1 MIAKEPGGNKVNGK
15 DKHLGSCN
23 KRTTGCIFKRGECR
37 REPFMFLIAVIAWA
51 GGVIISLY
59 NGNRKLPLTILLLG
73 VGLLFTPIGVWG
85 IVGIA
90 ILAAIIWIANKADMG

>member
-1 MIAKEPGGNKVNGK
+1 
-15 DKHLGSCN
+15 
-23 KRTTGCIFKRGECR
+23 
-37 REPFMFLIAVIAWA
+37 MFLIAIIAWA

-73 VGLLFTPIGVWG
+73 VGLLFAPIGVWG
-85 IVGIA
+85 IAGIA